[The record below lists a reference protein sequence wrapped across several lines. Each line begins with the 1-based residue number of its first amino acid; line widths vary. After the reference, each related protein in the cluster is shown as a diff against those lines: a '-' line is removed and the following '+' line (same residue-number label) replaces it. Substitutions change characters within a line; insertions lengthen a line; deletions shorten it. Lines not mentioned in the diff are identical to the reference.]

1 MSDSPV
7 LEEIAPGCIKVEGD
21 LTFATVTALW
31 KASQRLFTSA
41 PTEITID
48 LSGIRRA
55 DSAGLALLV
64 EWFRLARKHQRRL
77 IFTNLPGQL
86 LTMAKTYNL
95 QPLLSGDHG

>member
-7 LEEIAPGCIKVEGD
+7 LEEIAPGCIRVEGD

-31 KASQRLFTSA
+31 KASQRLLTSA

-64 EWFRLARKHQRRL
+64 EWFRLARKHHRRL

-95 QPLLSGDHG
+95 QLLLPGDHG